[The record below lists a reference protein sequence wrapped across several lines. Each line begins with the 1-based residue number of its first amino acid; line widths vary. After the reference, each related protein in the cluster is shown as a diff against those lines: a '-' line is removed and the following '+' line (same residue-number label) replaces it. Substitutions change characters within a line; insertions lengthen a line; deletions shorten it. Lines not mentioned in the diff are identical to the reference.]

1 MTVRRTMGPAE
12 WAMLIAL
19 SLLWG
24 GSFFFNGVAV
34 KALPP
39 LTLVFLRVALAA
51 LTLNA
56 VLILRGTPLP
66 FDRRIWT
73 AFFGMGLLNNVVP
86 FTLIVWGQTHIAS
99 GVASILNATTPLF
112 AVIAAHLFTADEK
125 MSTNRVIGVL
135 AGFSGV
141 VLMIGPAA
149 LTGAAV
155 NLWAQCAVLGAA
167 MSYSFAGIFG
177 RRFKAMGVAPLATAT
192 GQVTASAILLAP
204 VAVFVDM
211 PWKLG
216 FPAADVW
223 LSVAGIALLS
233 TALAYIL
240 YFRILSSAGATNI
253 ALVTFLIPVSAI
265 LLGALFLGERL
276 MPRHFGGLALI
287 AIGLAAIDGRP
298 VKALRRWIIR
308 PDKDPEAFKG
318 RDI

>member
-1 MTVRRTMGPAE
+1 MTVRRTMGPVE
-12 WAMLIAL
+12 WAMLIGL

-34 KALPP
+34 RALPP

-56 VLILRGTPLP
+56 VLMLRGMPLP
-66 FDRRIWT
+66 LNRRVWT

-112 AVIAAHLFTADEK
+112 AVLAAHFLTLDER
-125 MSTNRVIGVL
+125 MSANRVAGVL
-135 AGFSGV
+135 AGFAGV
-141 VLMIGPAA
+141 VLMIGPSA
-149 LTGAAV
+149 LTGATV
-155 NLWAQCAVLGAA
+155 NLLAQCAVLAA
-167 MSYSFAGIFG
+167 AISYSFAGIFG
-177 RRFKAMGVAPLATAT
+177 RRFKAMGISPLATAT

-204 VAVFVDM
+204 VAAVIDM
-211 PWKLG
+211 PWQLA

-240 YFRILSSAGATNI
+240 YFRILATAGATNI

-298 VKALRRWIIR
+298 IKALRRLTSR
-308 PDKDPEAFKG
+308 SGQDPEAFKG
-318 RDI
+318 QDI

>member
-39 LTLVFLRVALAA
+39 LTLVFLRVTLAA

-56 VLILRGTPLP
+56 VLLIRGTPLTL
-66 FDRRIWT
+66 DRRIWA

-86 FTLIVWGQTHIAS
+86 FSLIVWGQTHIAS

-112 AVIAAHLFTADEK
+112 AVIAAHIFTADEK

-135 AGFSGV
+135 AGFGGV

-149 LTGAAV
+149 LTGATV

-167 MSYSFAGIFG
+167 ISYSFAGIFG
-177 RRFKAMGVAPLATAT
+177 RRFKAMGVTPLATAT

-204 VAVFVDM
+204 VAAVIDM
-211 PWKLG
+211 PWRLA
-216 FPAADVW
+216 FPAPDVW

-298 VKALRRWIIR
+298 VKALRRLVRR
-308 PDKDPEAFKG
+308 PGKDPEAFKG

>member
-1 MTVRRTMGPAE
+1 MSVRRTMGSAE
-12 WAMLIAL
+12 WTMLITL

-66 FDRRIWT
+66 LDRRIWA
-73 AFFGMGLLNNVVP
+73 AFFGMGLQQCGALHADR
-86 FTLIVWGQTHIAS
+86 LGADAYRERRRLHSQCDDA
-99 GVASILNATTPLF
+99 ALCRDR
-112 AVIAAHLFTADEK
+112 AHLFLADEK
-125 MSTNRVIGVL
+125 MSANRVLGVL

-141 VLMIGPAA
+141 ILMIGPSA
-149 LTGAAV
+149 LTGATV

-167 MSYSFAGIFG
+167 ISYSFAGIFG
-177 RRFKAMGVAPLATAT
+177 RRFKAMGVSPLATAT

-204 VAVFVDM
+204 IAAFIDM
-211 PWKLG
+211 PWRLA
-216 FPAADVW
+216 FPAPDVW

-298 VKALRRWIIR
+298 VKTLRQWLGGRR
-308 PDKDPEAFKG
+308 NDPEAFKG
-318 RDI
+318 QDI

>member
-1 MTVRRTMGPAE
+1 MSVRRTMGPAE

-34 KALPP
+34 KTLPP
-39 LTLVFLRVALAA
+39 LTLVLLRVTLAA
-51 LTLNA
+51 VTLNL

-66 FDRRIWT
+66 LDRRVWT

-99 GVASILNATTPLF
+99 GLASILNATTPLF
-112 AVIAAHLFTADEK
+112 AVIAAHLLTADEK
-125 MSTNRVIGVL
+125 MSSNRVTGVV
-135 AGFSGV
+135 AGFAGV
-141 VLMIGPAA
+141 VLMIGPTA
-149 LTGAAV
+149 LGGAAV
-155 NLWAQCAVLGAA
+155 NLWAQCAVLCAA
-167 MSYSFAGIFG
+167 ISYSLAGIFG
-177 RRFKAMGVAPLATAT
+177 RRFKALGVTPLATAT
-192 GQVTASAILLAP
+192 GQVTAAAILLLPITAVVDAP
-204 VAVFVDM
+204 WRLA
-211 PWKLG
+211 
-216 FPAADVW
+216 FPSVDVW

-265 LLGALFLGERL
+265 LLGALFLNERL

-298 VKALRRWIIR
+298 VKVLQKLLSRSG
-308 PDKDPEAFKG
+308 KDPEAFKG
-318 RDI
+318 QDI